1 MSDSVSGAA
10 GTGGTEDEVARLR
23 EDVSRLEAQLAE
35 TEAWASRAVADA
47 QAKTY
52 WLDRWGIDLNAIM
65 ERPAADRARAWA
77 RRLRSLYRS
86 AARLR
91 RRVGS

>member
-1 MSDSVSGAA
+1 MSSSLSPDTDVGSA
-10 GTGGTEDEVARLR
+10 EDEIARLR
-23 EDVSRLEAQLAE
+23 AQLARLEHQLAE
-35 TEAWASRAVADA
+35 TEAWANRTIVQA

-52 WLDRWGIDLNAIM
+52 WLDRWGIDLNALM

-77 RRLRSLYRS
+77 RRLRSLYRL
-86 AARLR
+86 AVRL